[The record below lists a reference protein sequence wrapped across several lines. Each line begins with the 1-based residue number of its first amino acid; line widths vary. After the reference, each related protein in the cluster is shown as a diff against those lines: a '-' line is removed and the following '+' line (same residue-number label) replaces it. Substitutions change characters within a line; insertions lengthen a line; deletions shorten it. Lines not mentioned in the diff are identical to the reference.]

1 MRDSGEESD
10 AALLKLL
17 LLLRIHIDRRFGC
30 MDDDDDLLSL
40 LNVMPVVGAVAV
52 RENNKSPPPP
62 SISLSFCLAVEVTFG
77 FLNII
82 DGDVGLLNCNRMLFI
97 VGVVLNL
104 EKCAA
109 VLLS

>member
-1 MRDSGEESD
+1 MKDSGKESD

-52 RENNKSPPPP
+52 RENNKSPP

-104 EKCAA
+104 E
-109 VLLS
+109 